1 MASNGLSKSGVV
13 HLEVDYLLP
22 DFYRGVRVP
31 FSYLAKAPTIIGPF
45 EEDVF
50 SHKVLSNGVQGLKG
64 SVVGW
69 GGVYGELGWD
79 RDVLEHLVLIVV
91 RESFR
96 IRRETGREGWCVL
109 GDMRVQIID
118 KTAAPKRGFSFPR
131 GHVFD
136 KQLTWWVSQH
146 GPESICRAQVIER

>member
-1 MASNGLSKSGVV
+1 MAPNRLGKSGVV

-45 EEDVF
+45 EENVF
-50 SHKVLSNGVQGLKG
+50 SHEVLSSGVQGLKG

-79 RDVLEHLVLIVV
+79 RDTLEHLVLLIV
-91 RESFR
+91 REGFR
-96 IRRETGREGWCVL
+96 IRRETSREGWGVL
-109 GDMRVQIID
+109 SDMRVQVID
-118 KTAAPKRGFSFPR
+118 ETAAPMRGFSFPR
-131 GHVFD
+131 GHVFN
-136 KQLTWWVSQH
+136 
-146 GPESICRAQVIER
+146 